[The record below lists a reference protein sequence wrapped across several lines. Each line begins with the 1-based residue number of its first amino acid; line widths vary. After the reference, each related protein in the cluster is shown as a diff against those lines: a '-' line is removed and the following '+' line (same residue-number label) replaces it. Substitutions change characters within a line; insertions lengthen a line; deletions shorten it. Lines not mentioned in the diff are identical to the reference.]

1 MYTYFMSVVILTQ
14 AFWNSL
20 IMSDELFLE
29 HAGPAADAGKVM
41 RTASSTKGGW
51 NTKQPLCGASMLKYP
66 VKQRR
71 TARAA
76 AEASRATAEA
86 SRARA
91 LAKKGTAESQE
102 AKAEA
107 LEAEAAAVAAE
118 ERFDLLLRTRFGW
131 EHNLSSPDVDYWCLW
146 QKSKSAKRKLDARR
160 AEKMEILNN
169 KKKIN
174 R

>member
-1 MYTYFMSVVILTQ
+1 
-14 AFWNSL
+14 
-20 IMSDELFLE
+20 MSDELFLE

-41 RTASSTKGGW
+41 RTASSTKKGW
-51 NTKQPLCGASMLKYP
+51 NTKQPLCSANMLKYP

-76 AEASRATAEA
+76 AEASRATAET

-107 LEAEAAAVAAE
+107 LEAEAAAVAAKG
-118 ERFDLLLRTRFGW
+118 RFDLPLRTRFGR
-131 EHNLSSPDVDYWCLW
+131 EHNISSPYVDSWCLW
-146 QKSKSAKRKLDARR
+146 QKSKSANRKLDARR
-160 AEKMEILNN
+160 AEKMELLKN
-169 KKKIN
+169 KTKTTD
-174 R
+174 RGERQQYSGRSAEVVGD